1 MSFRI
6 RHLDHVVL
14 RVRDMDAAI
23 AFYTGVLG
31 CREERRL
38 EEIGLVQLR
47 AGASLIDLVPG
58 EPDASGANMDHFAV
72 RIAPFD
78 EASLR
83 AWLAEHGVETEAA
96 LPRYGAEGT
105 GPSDLYPRPG
115 RQHRGAEG
123 PAHGPRRRIGAAVPA
138 GRATRRASVRGRR
151 RRRSGPR
158 WCRSRRSGLSRRY
171 SGGLRG
177 ARGPPHSGR

>member
-1 MSFRI
+1 MGRSSGQGEGCPVSFRI

-83 AWLAEHGVETEAA
+83 AWLAEHGIETEAA

-105 GPSDLYPRPG
+105 GPSIYIRDPDGNTVELK
-115 RQHRGAEG
+115 G
-123 PAHGPRRRIGAAVPA
+123 PPTGLGAA
-138 GRATRRASVRGRR
+138 
-151 RRRSGPR
+151 
-158 WCRSRRSGLSRRY
+158 
-171 SGGLRG
+171 
-177 ARGPPHSGR
+177 

>member
-6 RHLDHVVL
+6 RNLDHVVL

-31 CREERRL
+31 CREERRV

-58 EPDASGANMDHFAV
+58 DPEPAGANMDHFAL
-72 RIAPFD
+72 RITPFE
-78 EASLR
+78 EAGIR
-83 AWLAEHGVETEAA
+83 AWLAEHGIETEAA

-105 GPSDLYPRPG
+105 GPSIYIRDPDGNTVELK
-115 RQHRGAEG
+115 
-123 PAHGPRRRIGAAVPA
+123 
-138 GRATRRASVRGRR
+138 
-151 RRRSGPR
+151 
-158 WCRSRRSGLSRRY
+158 
-171 SGGLRG
+171 
-177 ARGPPHSGR
+177 GPPTGLG

>member
-1 MSFRI
+1 MGRFSDRGEGGTVSFRI
-6 RHLDHVVL
+6 RQLDHVVL

-58 EPDASGANMDHFAV
+58 EPDASGANMDHFAL
-72 RIAPFD
+72 RITPFD
-78 EASLR
+78 EESLR
-83 AWLAEHGVETEAA
+83 AGLAEHGIETEAA

-105 GPSDLYPRPG
+105 GPSIYIRDPDGNTVELK
-115 RQHRGAEG
+115 
-123 PAHGPRRRIGAAVPA
+123 
-138 GRATRRASVRGRR
+138 
-151 RRRSGPR
+151 
-158 WCRSRRSGLSRRY
+158 
-171 SGGLRG
+171 
-177 ARGPPHSGR
+177 GPPTGLDRTG